1 MFRKCQ
7 SFRTLKRVRVV
18 TYGCVCLG
26 VVTHKRVKH
35 FVVVESLSKYIIQLL
50 CTTSTVT
57 KNETVMVREMFDAV
71 Q

>member
-1 MFRKCQ
+1 
-7 SFRTLKRVRVV
+7 VV